1 MKIRILKAFNG
12 DSIWLS
18 FTDQNNSPRNIL
30 IDGGVGE
37 TYLTLKNSK
46 GKREFGELNEVI
58 EIIKQW
64 KQKIDLLIL
73 THIDDDHIGGI
84 LKWFQHDG
92 EAFNLITKVWF
103 NSGGLISETFKLE
116 ENKDLEL
123 YFDEDLSEKTSI
135 PQGKSFAEYIHE
147 HGIWHRQII
156 RQGDALTEFGLEF
169 KILSPDN
176 QKLEKLLKEWKKK
189 DPDLKTAAKENDYHL
204 SIQEHLNNDEY
215 EEDKAIPNGSSIAFI
230 LEWNKLNF
238 LFLGDAHP
246 SVLIAGL
253 QALGFTQKNKIK
265 CELVKLSHHGSAGN
279 TSPELLE
286 YIDCSNYIVS
296 TNGNSHQHPHKQ
308 MLARLINIKKDC
320 TIWFNYEERMNL
332 IFTKK
337 DRTEFSDFK
346 SLEIKNDFQF

>member
-1 MKIRILKAFNG
+1 MKIRILQAFNG
-12 DSIWLS
+12 DSIWVS

-37 TYLTLKNSK
+37 TYLKSKNSK
-46 GKREFGELNEVI
+46 GKREFGELKEVI
-58 EIIKQW
+58 DAIREEH
-64 KQKIDLLIL
+64 QKIDLLIL

-92 EAFNLITKVWF
+92 EAYNLITKVWF
-103 NSGGLISETFKLE
+103 NSGGLISETFKFE

-156 RQGDALTEFGLEF
+156 RQGDTLTEFGLDF

-176 QKLEKLLKEWKKK
+176 LKLEKLLKEWKRK
-189 DPDLKTAAKENDYHL
+189 DPDLKTASKENDYHL
-204 SIQEHLNNDEY
+204 SLQEHLDNDDY
-215 EEDKAIPNGSSIAFI
+215 EEDKAIPNGSSIGFI
-230 LEWNKLNF
+230 LVWDNLNF

-246 SVLIAGL
+246 SVLIDGL
-253 QALGFTQKNKIK
+253 RTFGFSKKNKIN

-286 YIDCSNYIVS
+286 YIDCSNFIVS
-296 TNGNSHQHPHKQ
+296 TNGNGHQHPHKQ
-308 MLARLINIKKDC
+308 MLARLINEKKTC
-320 TIWFNYEERMNL
+320 TIWFNYKERMDMV
-332 IFTKK
+332 FRKK
-337 DRTEFSDFK
+337 DEDEFPDFK

>member
-1 MKIRILKAFNG
+1 MRIKILKAFNG

-18 FTDQNNSPRNIL
+18 FSDQKNSPRNVL

-37 TYLTLKNSK
+37 TYLTSKNRK
-46 GKREFGELNEVI
+46 GKREFGELKKVLDSI
-58 EIIKQW
+58 RQKH
-64 KQKIDLLIL
+64 QKIDLLIL

-84 LKWFQHDG
+84 LKWFQYDS
-92 EAFNLITKVWF
+92 EAFDLINKVWF

-116 ENKDLEL
+116 ENRDLEL

-147 HGIWHRQII
+147 HKIWHRQII
-156 RQGDALTEFGLEF
+156 RQGDPFKELGLDF

-189 DPDLKTAAKENDYHL
+189 DPDLKTASKEDDYHL
-204 SIQEHLNNDEY
+204 SIREHLDNDNY

-253 QALGFTQKNKIK
+253 QALGFSRTNNIK

-286 YIDCSNYIVS
+286 YIECNNYIVS

-308 MLARLINIKKDC
+308 MLARLINENKDC
-320 TIWFNYEERMNL
+320 TIWFNYKERMDMV
-332 IFTKK
+332 FTKK
-337 DRTEFSDFK
+337 DKSEFPDFK
-346 SLEIKNDFQF
+346 SLEVINDFQF